1 MRDYDFLII
10 GSNGLL
16 GSSIVKILKKNNN
29 SFLTVARKNS
39 NFNLDLKNFNKLKK
53 FFLKNRFKIVINC
66 AGKININF
74 CEKKFNDSVIINST
88 LVKFLS
94 NMSQIYNFKFVQIST
109 DHVYKGKRLKLN
121 SETSKIFAINK
132 YAKTKIIAE
141 KYLKNLKNFLIVR
154 TNFTGKKKNT
164 FIDWLVKSIKSNKTI
179 YLFNDMYTSTLDVKT
194 CAEIIIEL
202 ALLKSKGIYNLGTR
216 NMLSKEKF
224 AVNLSKILKRRLEYK
239 SVSCDMQQISRGKN
253 LGLNVKKIEKKLGY
267 RMPTAYQS
275 ILNLAKEYK

>member
-1 MRDYDFLII
+1 
-10 GSNGLL
+10 
-16 GSSIVKILKKNNN
+16 
-29 SFLTVARKNS
+29 
-39 NFNLDLKNFNKLKK
+39 
-53 FFLKNRFKIVINC
+53 
-66 AGKININF
+66 
-74 CEKKFNDSVIINST
+74 
-88 LVKFLS
+88 
-94 NMSQIYNFKFVQIST
+94 MSKIYNFKFVQIST

-121 SETSKIFAINK
+121 SETSKIHAINK

-141 KYLKNLKNFLIVR
+141 KYLKNLKNFLIIR

-164 FIDWLVKSIKSNKTI
+164 FIDWLVKSIKSKKTI

-194 CAEIIIEL
+194 CAKIIIEL

-253 LGLNVKKIEKKLGY
+253 LGLNVKKIEKKMGF
-267 RMPTAYQS
+267 RMLTTHQS
-275 ILNLAKEYK
+275 IVNLAKEYK